1 MTVAAAIVLSY
12 FIGAVPTGLV
22 LVRLLKGEDIRRHG
36 SGNIGTVN
44 VLRVAGPA
52 TAAAVLTVDIL
63 KGLVPVLLAARL
75 AASPGVVVACGLTA
89 IAGHNWSVFLGFHGG
104 KGIATSYGVLLGL
117 SWPAAVVAAAVWVI
131 VVAITRYASL
141 GSLLGVASVPFSLWR
156 LHQPEEYVAFGIIAA
171 LFAIY
176 RHRSN
181 IQRLV
186 AGTELR
192 VTDRGTPKT

>member
-1 MTVAAAIVLSY
+1 MALGIVLVGY
-12 FIGAVPTGLV
+12 LIGAVPTGLL
-22 LVRLLKGEDIRRHG
+22 LVRLLRGEDIRRHG

-44 VLRVAGPA
+44 VLRVAGPGVAA
-52 TAAAVLTVDIL
+52 TVLAVDVL
-63 KGLVPVLLAARL
+63 KGLVPVLLAVRIQ
-75 AASPGVVVACGLTA
+75 PDPWVVVLAGLAA
-89 IAGHNWSVFLGFHGG
+89 IAGHNWSPFLGFQGG

-117 SWPAAVVAAAVWVI
+117 AWPAAVVAAVI
-131 VVAITRYASL
+131 WIAVVAATRYASL

-156 LHQPEEYVAFGIIAA
+156 FHEPPAYMAFGVIAA

-176 RHRSN
+176 RHRGN

-192 VTDRGTPKT
+192 INDRITPKT